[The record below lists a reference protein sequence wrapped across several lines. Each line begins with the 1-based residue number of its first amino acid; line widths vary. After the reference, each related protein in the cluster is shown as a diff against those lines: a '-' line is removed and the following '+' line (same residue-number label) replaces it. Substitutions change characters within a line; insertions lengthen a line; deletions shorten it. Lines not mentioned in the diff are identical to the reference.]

1 MNMEN
6 RKRCKWC
13 NLKNPL
19 YVSYHDSEWGV
30 LRLDDGYLYEMLLLE
45 SFQAG
50 LSFECVLNKREN
62 FRSAFDGFDRW
73 KVSAY
78 GQEKIEALLQ
88 NKGIVRHEKKIRAA
102 ITNSAVF
109 GKIVEEHGSF
119 YAYLKTF
126 TGEKVLYE
134 VGKSQNAVS
143 AALAK
148 DLKKRGM
155 RFVGSTV
162 MYAYLQAVGLIDSHD
177 RQCYLYKEQEND

>member
-1 MNMEN
+1 M
-6 RKRCKWC
+6 
-13 NLKNPL
+13 KNPL

-50 LSFECVLNKREN
+50 LSFECVLNKREA
-62 FRSAFDGFDRW
+62 FRDCFDGFDHT

-78 GQEKIEALLQ
+78 GEEKINALLQ
-88 NKGIVRHEKKIRAA
+88 NKGIIRHEKKIRAA

-109 GKIVEEHGSF
+109 GKIVKEYGGF
-119 YAYLKTF
+119 YVYLKTF
-126 TGEKVLYE
+126 TGDKVLYE
-134 VGKSQNAVS
+134 VGKSQNAIS
-143 AALAK
+143 DALSK

-162 MYAYLQAVGLIDSHD
+162 MYAYLQAVGLIYSHD

>member
-1 MNMEN
+1 MTCP
-6 RKRCKWC
+6 KRCKWC
-13 NLKNPL
+13 NPKNPL
-19 YVSYHDSEWGV
+19 YISYHDSEWGKGHT
-30 LRLDDGYLYEMLLLE
+30 DDAYLYEMLILE
-45 SFQAG
+45 CFQAG

-88 NKGIVRHEKKIRAA
+88 NKGIIRHEKKIRATIA
-102 ITNSAVF
+102 NSAVF
-109 GKIVEEHGSF
+109 EKIVGQYGSF

-126 TGEKVLYE
+126 TGDKVLYE
-134 VGKSQNAVS
+134 ADKSQNAIS
-143 AALAK
+143 DALSK